1 MTISLIDLL
10 YLIELVARDIKE
22 LNATIE
28 NENTPEKLRD
38 DCGELLMAALRTAD
52 NLQNQYNSEWINGRN
67 FPNYNELIAEIEQR
81 I

>member
-1 MTISLIDLL
+1 MNF
-10 YLIELVARDIKE
+10 VARDIKE

-28 NENTPEKLRD
+28 NEDTPEELRD
-38 DCGELLMAALRTAD
+38 DCGGLLIAVLRTAG
-52 NLQNQYNSEWINGRN
+52 NLQNQYNSEWIDGCN